1 MQDPIKPVPTSD
13 QKFHD
18 GNPATG
24 ELGTVVSADWLN
36 TLQSATQSTQQE
48 LVTVIQNSGQ
58 KTDPARQDQLL
69 QAVQNIAWGGAQR
82 PSTLAGYG
90 IAIASQAEA
99 EAGSDNS
106 KAMTPLLVEQAL
118 NAVGLSGYAKPLA
131 AGSLQTVRPNGLYH
145 VDNNLVSG
153 TPVKSNGMLLANFLS
168 PLWGSQLYSAW
179 GGATYEQRLEN
190 GNWQPWVRLLKS
202 GQQSTMA
209 DYGIVDGAT
218 SAQIN
223 AAAPAGMVAYF
234 AMKDAPAGWL
244 VADGRTLQYK
254 DYPALAAALGKFY
267 GGDGVTTFTLPD
279 LCGEFLRGW
288 DSKGAG
294 KDPDRTFGSWQA
306 PSLLTASIGPDCIQ
320 DLVVEGAIPNTATT
334 KEFNLAMQTDPI
346 KDQDYAS
353 TLRGYIYNT
362 STWAY
367 PGNDMNRPIDNGIGR
382 PLNVNTYV
390 VSGGTRPRNIAL
402 LACIKC

>member
-1 MQDPIKPVPTSD
+1 MQDPIKPVPSPD

-24 ELGTVVSADWLN
+24 ELGTIVSADWLN

-69 QAVQNIAWGGAQR
+69 QAMQNLAWGGAQR

-106 KAMTPLLVEQAL
+106 KAMTPLLVGQAL

-145 VDNNLVSG
+145 IDNNLVDG

-190 GNWQPWVRLLKS
+190 GNWQPWIRLLKS

-218 SAQIN
+218 LAQLK
-223 AAAPAGMVAYF
+223 AATAFAGAVLHF
-234 AMKDAPAGWL
+234 AMPNAPDGWL
-244 VADGRTLQYK
+244 KANGAAVSRSQY
-254 DYPALAAALGKFY
+254 AALFAAIGSTY
-267 GGDGVTTFTLPD
+267 GAGDGSTTFNLPD
-279 LCGEFLRGW
+279 LRGEFIRGW
-288 DSKGAG
+288 DDIG
-294 KDPDRTFGSWQA
+294 KTDPDSPKRKVGDRQA
-306 PSLLTASIGPDCIQ
+306 Q
-320 DLVVEGAIPNTATT
+320 QTATHKHVIPWGENIAVNAT
-334 KEFNLAMQTDPI
+334 AFGGTNNVGRMGSVAN
-346 KDQDYAS
+346 DYDNRWYYS
-353 TLRGYIYNT
+353 
-362 STWAY
+362 
-367 PGNDMNRPIDNGIGR
+367 NDGSDFDGVLNPPDTIG
-382 PLNVNTYV
+382 
-390 VSGGTRPRNIAL
+390 SETRPRNIAL
-402 LACIKC
+402 LACIKY

>member
-1 MQDPIKPVPTSD
+1 MQDPIKPVPSPD

-24 ELGTVVSADWLN
+24 ELGTIVSADWLN

-69 QAVQNIAWGGAQR
+69 QAMQNLAWGGAQR

-106 KAMTPLLVEQAL
+106 KAMTPLLVGQAL

-145 VDNNLVSG
+145 IDNNLVDG

-202 GQQSTMA
+202 GQQNTMA

-234 AMKDAPAGWL
+234 ARQDAPAGWL
-244 VADGRTLQYK
+244 VADGRMVARK
-254 DYPALAAALGKFY
+254 DYPALFAAIGSLY
-267 GGDGVTTFTLPD
+267 GNGDGSTSFGLPD
-279 LCGEFLRGW
+279 LRGEFIRGW
-288 DSKGAG
+288 DAGRNVDTGRALGSSQASQNLSHDHNIPTPGGTNGTDTVRVDNNGNPLDYGA
-294 KDPDRTFGSWQA
+294 K
-306 PSLLTASIGPDCIQ
+306 
-320 DLVVEGAIPNTATT
+320 NTANEWLA
-334 KEFNLAMQTDPI
+334 EFGTGKLLR
-346 KDQDYAS
+346 YA
-353 TLRGYIYNT
+353 
-362 STWAY
+362 
-367 PGNDMNRPIDNGIGR
+367 
-382 PLNVNTYV
+382 TYS
-390 VSGGTRPRNIAL
+390 SGGNEARPRNIAL